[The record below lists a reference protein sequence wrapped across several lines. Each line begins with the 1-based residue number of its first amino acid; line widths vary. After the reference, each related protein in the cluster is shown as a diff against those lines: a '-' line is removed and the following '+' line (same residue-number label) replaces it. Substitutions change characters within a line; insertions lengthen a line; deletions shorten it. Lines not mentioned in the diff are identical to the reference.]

1 MCVRIS
7 VIVCVCVCVWAH
19 KRVCVCASF
28 IYSHHM
34 HTTLPLSGLLPPRT
48 SSDGV
53 WQLGWWAEAVCRQ
66 MKSDESS
73 DESING
79 VYVSATAIMVLCLFN
94 AGVEA
99 APGQVG

>member
-1 MCVRIS
+1 M
-7 VIVCVCVCVWAH
+7 CVCVRAH
-19 KRVCVCASF
+19 KRARVCVCASF

-34 HTTLPLSGLLPPRT
+34 YPTLPLSGLLPPRT

-53 WQLGWWAEAVCRQ
+53 WQLGRWAQAVRRQ
-66 MKSDESS
+66 VKSDESS

-79 VYVSATAIMVLCLFN
+79 VYVSATALMVLCLFH